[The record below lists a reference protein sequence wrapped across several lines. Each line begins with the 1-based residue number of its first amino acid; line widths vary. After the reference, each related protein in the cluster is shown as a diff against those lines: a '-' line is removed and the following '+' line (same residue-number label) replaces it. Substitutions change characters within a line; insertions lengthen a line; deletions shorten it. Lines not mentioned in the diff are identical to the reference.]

1 MLIKIAGL
9 NSGSLYGRSLAHG
22 EFVGVLLG
30 GVDLVEK
37 RLEFWTTLALEV
49 NRGFVANP
57 LLAVKRAAVEVVKIV
72 VFRRDAKLAAL

>member
-9 NSGSLYGRSLAHG
+9 NSGSLDGRSLTHG

-30 GVDLVEK
+30 GVDFVEK

-49 NRGFVANP
+49 NRGLVANS